1 MKFNPKDQKMNL
13 PQYIKFGLEIEAQ
26 NCNFKEIE
34 KILQEDESLKKWKIE
49 LDQSVTDNGVEIVS
63 PPLNENE
70 NPNLYVE
77 LEKVLDIL
85 KSNPADKT
93 RKVYVNEQCGGH
105 IHFDATMMK
114 KNPEM
119 MESFLRL
126 WKESEVLMYK
136 MCNAKDDVIR
146 NGAVKLTPVQGIKRM
161 LFSMHS
167 EIAKAVDVAEKERV
181 SVSSKI
187 PQALKSGAK
196 KTINGVLN
204 ISGSILNP
212 NGYAHPIGKKLDD
225 AGKNDKYIKKVFK
238 SADGNKFV
246 FDRKLKVLTKHETGI
261 NMQHLTKKSMINKSE
276 DFLKKRKEPN
286 TYEFRMHNSSLDVN
300 TWKQNIMLDSA
311 FSKIAYEMAYE
322 SGKND
327 KKLSEFFNKNITED
341 QKIDEF
347 LKLLFE
353 NEDDRKIYKERWES
367 VKDNAIY
374 KNIKGFDKSCFKK
387 EDVKKIALKSRC
399 MDISNYMKNFFYKT
413 KEFLKSEK
421 SGVQTEKIVM
431 DYGGRDNERDL

>member
-136 MCNAKDDVIR
+136 MCNAKDNVIR

-167 EIAKAVDVAEKERV
+167 EIAKAVDVAEKENV

-276 DFLKKRKEPN
+276 DFLKKRKELN

-322 SGKND
+322 PGKND

-341 QKIDEF
+341 LKVDKF

-413 KEFLKSEK
+413 KEFLKSER

>member
-26 NCNFKEIE
+26 NCNFEEIE

-146 NGAVKLTPVQGIKRM
+146 NGAIKLTPVQGIKRM

-167 EIAKAVDVAEKERV
+167 EIAKAVDVAEKENV

-212 NGYAHPIGKKLDD
+212 NGYAHPIGKKLGN

-276 DFLKKRKEPN
+276 DFLKKRKELN

-322 SGKND
+322 LGKND

-341 QKIDEF
+341 QKADKF

-353 NEDDRKIYKERWES
+353 NEDDIKIYKERWES
-367 VKDNAIY
+367 VKDNSIY
-374 KNIKGFDKSCFKK
+374 KNIKGFDNSCFKK
-387 EDVKKIALKSRC
+387 EDVKKITLKSRC
-399 MDISNYMKNFFYKT
+399 IDISNYMRNFFNKT
-413 KEFLKSEK
+413 KTFMKSERSGVKSEK
-421 SGVQTEKIVM
+421 LIM
-431 DYGGRDNERDL
+431 DYGGRDDERDL

>member
-34 KILQEDESLKKWKIE
+34 KILQKDKLLKKWKIE

-167 EIAKAVDVAEKERV
+167 EIAKAVDVAEKENV

-225 AGKNDKYIKKVFK
+225 AGK
-238 SADGNKFV
+238 
-246 FDRKLKVLTKHETGI
+246 
-261 NMQHLTKKSMINKSE
+261 MIN
-276 DFLKKRKEPN
+276 
-286 TYEFRMHNSSLDVN
+286 
-300 TWKQNIMLDSA
+300 I
-311 FSKIAYEMAYE
+311 
-322 SGKND
+322 
-327 KKLSEFFNKNITED
+327 
-341 QKIDEF
+341 
-347 LKLLFE
+347 
-353 NEDDRKIYKERWES
+353 
-367 VKDNAIY
+367 
-374 KNIKGFDKSCFKK
+374 
-387 EDVKKIALKSRC
+387 
-399 MDISNYMKNFFYKT
+399 
-413 KEFLKSEK
+413 
-421 SGVQTEKIVM
+421 
-431 DYGGRDNERDL
+431 